1 MILPTTH
8 ESLQEAEDYYV
19 RMSQDEL
26 QELRLDHQWSQRPA
40 NRDIETLGYTEWAG
54 TWRGAVVSV
63 ACFWAVG
70 KDGKCKGVEPYD
82 VSTNLMLVDP
92 KGFDAGTRDT
102 ACALMAF
109 IRSSLINESGAA
121 MSGNR
126 QLIASV
132 GPLQ

>member
-1 MILPTTH
+1 MILRTTH
-8 ESLQEAEDYYV
+8 ATLQEAEDYYV
-19 RMSQDEL
+19 RMNQDEL
-26 QELRLDHQWSQRPA
+26 QALRLVHQWSQWPA
-40 NRDIETLGYTEWAG
+40 DREIETLGYTEWAG

-70 KDGKCKGVEPYD
+70 KDGKCNGIEPYD

-92 KGFDAGTRDT
+92 KGYDAGARDT

-109 IRSSLINESGAA
+109 IQSSLVNESTSSMG
-121 MSGNR
+121 GNQ

>member
-1 MILPTTH
+1 MILRTTH
-8 ESLQEAEDYYV
+8 ASPQGAEDYYV
-19 RMSQDEL
+19 RMNQDEL
-26 QELRLDHQWSQRPA
+26 QELRLDHQWSQWPA
-40 NRDIETLGYTEWAG
+40 NREIETLGYTEWAG

-70 KDGKCKGVEPYD
+70 KDGKCKGIDPYD

-109 IRSSLINESGAA
+109 IRTSLINESRPT
-121 MSGNR
+121 MSGIQ